1 MGERVERRLAAA
13 SNRALAGQGPVAE
26 YSRGLTFFYIDYGDL
41 DRLYLELCYSLSTLR
56 YWKFRAPV
64 DVVIYTDKPGR
75 YRDLPVRIVDIAS
88 KIKEFSLN
96 ELYHH

>member
-1 MGERVERRLAAA
+1 M
-13 SNRALAGQGPVAE
+13 QGMV
-26 YSRGLTFFYIDYGDL
+26 SRGLTFIYIDYGAL

-56 YWKFRAPV
+56 YWKFQAPV

-75 YRDLPVRIVDIAS
+75 YRDLPVRIVDITS

-96 ELYHH
+96 ELLPPSYQAMPPLGGNEK